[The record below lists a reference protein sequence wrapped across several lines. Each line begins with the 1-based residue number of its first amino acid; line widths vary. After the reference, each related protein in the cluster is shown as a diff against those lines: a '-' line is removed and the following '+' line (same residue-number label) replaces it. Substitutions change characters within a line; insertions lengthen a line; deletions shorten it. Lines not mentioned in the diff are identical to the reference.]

1 MCLKYGYGT
10 QYFGCE
16 ICGMNY
22 EIEFKMIEIKD
33 LTKIQKRELVKDDI
47 FEADVEQVEDIAD
60 EYCKGIMAR
69 IETLLGLD
77 CKVKY
82 VGCTDRIGN
91 FEFKVSC
98 NDVEY
103 AVIFQMDTYEWNR
116 QFTVKIGYSQIR
128 IGMPVPQMRER
139 IEGYDHFLE
148 KLKISIKNALIRDW
162 YKCVWIKDNQ
172 SLELSK
178 EVYSDI
184 YMAENELRAFIS
196 RIMIEHFGIEWHDRP
211 EFYKLKA
218 SIEENAII
226 IKRNVPNFNNIDVNL
241 YTVTLEKLMDT
252 VKADIYSDVML
263 DSPEMQKLIKER
275 IFATT
280 HLDKMQSA
288 LEFLKNRYVK
298 KYNIWERFFKPLIVD
313 PIRWE
318 ELLSSFIANRN
329 HVAHNKLLDYA
340 SKETMLSDTR
350 EFRRFIQE
358 AVIKFDKENCSE
370 EVEETLQAIADQ
382 REYEREAQLE
392 IIESESGVKIR
403 DKGEILKLFQDTV
416 DDIYTDAVNKIYF
429 DEGLEIVGECN
440 VQDDTDEQ
448 LLFTIEGRENKKLEI
463 FGIVDIDDSEG
474 AASAMQIRVYNTDE
488 NTINGN
494 IGYMNGEAEY
504 NSEQTSHMPVVMDS
518 YDDSCVEV
526 IKNAIDDFL
535 KKQREDEEII
545 FYEEKRM
552 AEEDWSAEEA
562 EALEGH

>member
-1 MCLKYGYGT
+1 
-10 QYFGCE
+10 
-16 ICGMNY
+16 MNY

-33 LTKIQKRELVKDDI
+33 LSKIQKRKMVKDDI

-60 EYCKGIMAR
+60 EYCQGIMAR
-69 IETLLGLD
+69 IETSFGSD

-82 VGCTDRIGN
+82 IGCTDRIGN
-91 FEFKVSC
+91 LEFNVFY

-103 AVIFQMDTYEWNR
+103 TVIFQMDTYEWNR
-116 QFTVKIGYSQIR
+116 QFTIKIGYSKICVG
-128 IGMPVPQMRER
+128 IPVPQMRDR

-172 SLELSK
+172 SLELSR

-196 RIMIEHFGIEWHDRP
+196 RIMIEHFGIDWHDRP

-218 SIEENAII
+218 SIEENAVI

-252 VKADIYSDVML
+252 VMSDVYSDAMQ

-280 HLDKMQSA
+280 QLDKMKSA
-288 LEFLKNRYVK
+288 LDFLKNRYVK
-298 KYNIWERFFKPLIVD
+298 KYNIWEKFFKPLIVE
-313 PIRWE
+313 PVKWE
-318 ELLSSFIANRN
+318 ELLTSFIANRN
-329 HVAHNKLLDYA
+329 HVAHNKLLDYM

-350 EFRRFIQE
+350 EFRRFIRE
-358 AVIKFDKENCSE
+358 AVIKFDEENCSE

-382 REYEREAQLE
+382 REYEQEARME

-403 DKGEILKLFQDTV
+403 DKKEILKLFQDTV
-416 DDIYTDAVNKIYF
+416 DEIYTDAVNKVYF
-429 DEGLEIVGECN
+429 DEGIEVLGECKL
-440 VQDDTDEQ
+440 QDSVDEQ
-448 LLFTIEGRENKKLEI
+448 LLFSITGRSSKKLEI
-463 FGIVDIDDSEG
+463 YGVIDIDDSEG
-474 AASAMQIRVYNTDE
+474 TASAMQIRVYSADE
-488 NTINGN
+488 NIVNGD

-504 NSEQTSHMPVVMDS
+504 SPEQTSYMPIVMDS
-518 YDDSCVEV
+518 YDDSNAEI
-526 IKNAIDDFL
+526 IKNAVDEFL
-535 KKQREDEEII
+535 EREREDEAIV
-545 FYEEKRM
+545 FFEEKRI
-552 AEEDWSAEEA
+552 AEEDWHAEEMD
-562 EALEGH
+562 ALESNQE